1 MTPPDSNLLC
11 CTVAAVVLLAILAAP
26 ERAPVLND
34 NEDLVEEVVVQPV
47 FVMADE
53 NFEQWI
59 FREFQNAA
67 GARGRLDSLLM
78 LNIESVAQV
87 CGLSE
92 AQRQKL
98 WLAGRGDIK
107 RFFDSVDEL
116 RRKFQSV
123 KTDQNRL
130 QVLFREVQPLHSTFA

>member
-1 MTPPDSNLLC
+1 MTTHNYNLLYRSLSALML
-11 CTVAAVVLLAILAAP
+11 TAALASSA
-26 ERAPVLND
+26 RAEALVEND
-34 NEDLVEEVVVQPV
+34 DLVDEVVVQPV

-67 GARGRLDSLLM
+67 GARGRLDSLLT

-87 CGLSE
+87 CGLTES
-92 AQRQKL
+92 QRQKL

-116 RRKFQSV
+116 
-123 KTDQNRL
+123 
-130 QVLFREVQPLHSTFA
+130 